1 MKREEK
7 KYYRGFF
14 IQVLR
19 KLSKTRKLQAGY
31 HGTLNSVVI
40 LASERYGDVILLTPL
55 IKNLRTAFPGISIH
69 IIAFRKS
76 IYEFL
81 RYDPHI
87 TKVHYAKGS
96 YITYAK
102 DVLFRK
108 FDLLFNPKD
117 APSFNYLLHSA
128 LISAR
133 FKVGHRHDLHDGVYD
148 YLISMDYYSHV
159 SRRNCALLQLLG
171 VPLTQANCNPYL
183 PSMPVSPDMQDFAF
197 QLDSCSIAGI
207 NISAST
213 EDKYWLLEKWSELLH
228 AFGDQKFVVLSAQK
242 DIGIKKRLEQEHE
255 NVLFSP
261 ATKNLFEAGEII
273 KRLKVLV
280 SLDTSLVHVASC
292 YNTSLIGLY
301 RNKKE
306 DSSRFRPLSET
317 YDIILSPTERVADIA
332 VEDVRKSVEAIL
344 AKCVR

>member
-7 KYYRGFF
+7 KYYRELF
-14 IQVLR
+14 IHVLR
-19 KLSKTRKLQAGY
+19 KLSKKRRLQPVYRGS
-31 HGTLNSVVI
+31 LNSVVI

-69 IIAFRKS
+69 IIAFKKS

-87 TKVHYAKGS
+87 TKVYYAKGA

-117 APSFNYLLHSA
+117 APSFNFLLQSV

-133 FKVGHRHDLHDGVYD
+133 FKTGHRHDLHAGLYD
-148 YLISMDYYSHV
+148 YLISTDYNSHV
-159 SRRNCALLQLLG
+159 SQRNCALLQLLE
-171 VPLTQANCNPYL
+171 VPLTKADCLPYL
-183 PSMPVSPDMQDFAF
+183 PPMPVSQELHDFAH

-213 EDKYWLLEKWSELLH
+213 GDKYWHSEKWSELLD
-228 AFGDQKFVVLSAQK
+228 AFGDQKFVVLSAPK
-242 DIGIKKRLEQEHE
+242 DIGIKKKLEQEHD

-261 ATKNLFEAGEII
+261 GTKNLFEAGEII

-280 SLDTSLVHVASC
+280 SPDTSLVHVASC

-301 RNKKE
+301 RNRV

-332 VEDVRKSVEAIL
+332 VEDVRKSVEVIL